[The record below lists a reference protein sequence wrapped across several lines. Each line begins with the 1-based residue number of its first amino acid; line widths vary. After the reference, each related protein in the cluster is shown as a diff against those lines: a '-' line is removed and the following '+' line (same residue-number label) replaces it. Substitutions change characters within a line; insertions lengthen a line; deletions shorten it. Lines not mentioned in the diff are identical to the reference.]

1 MDANTVTQIVSSVG
15 FPIACCIVL
24 IFFVKYVI
32 EKFLSAVSDMNAKI
46 MLMQEKHEE
55 EMKTIKEALVGN
67 TMAIREMNVT
77 LTGLI
82 QRGMDDGK

>member
-1 MDANTVTQIVSSVG
+1 MDANAVTQIVSSVG

>member
-1 MDANTVTQIVSSVG
+1 MDVNAVTQVVATVG
-15 FPIACCIVL
+15 FPIAACIAL
-24 IFFVKYVI
+24 GLFIRYVI
-32 EKFLSAVSDMNAKI
+32 EKFLSAVADMNSKM

-67 TMAIREMNVT
+67 TMAIKEMNVT